1 MKGRFLDALV
11 ASAVACALVSL
22 GGLAAPRVAQ
32 ADAHVKWDCYLP
44 DASVG
49 CRDVASAFFAS
60 VPGVTRTDEEDARL
74 SIRLRTTAMPRGR
87 RYLAEFRG
95 TPVAAERGQETV
107 AFALSEQVPDAAG
120 RDRTL
125 MLLVALLQRG
135 TVPYLNVSTPGKTEG
150 GVLSIEATGAAE
162 PAADGAGA
170 SEGSTEGWYGRPSV
184 GGEIVSAGVRLVSV
198 EAELEL
204 GWSHPS
210 WRFVLAGS
218 GSYRHLD
225 LELPGSRLRGGFV
238 QARGRAVLAR
248 TLVRSVGVGV
258 IAGARREPQN
268 NLESRLEAGP
278 AIEWLHRDF
287 LRADEGNVGARYA
300 ILGAWDR
307 YATVTVHGQSRE
319 LYARHSL
326 TLFARLHLDAIDVDF
341 DLTGGAIA
349 DRPHLWDVGG
359 ELSLTV
365 RVASGLE
372 VALSAA
378 TIYRGGAVHEP
389 ADPGSIDPVATAVS
403 GSDFGELTYTAGLSL
418 AYSFGNGLVRAQ
430 DQRFR

>member
-1 MKGRFLDALV
+1 MELRWMGALG
-11 ASAVACALVSL
+11 ASVVACALFA
-22 GGLAAPRVAQ
+22 GTAHADARVA
-32 ADAHVKWDCYLP
+32 WDCYLP
-44 DASVG
+44 DAGVG

-60 VPGVTRTDEEDARL
+60 VPGVTRAAEDEAPL
-74 SIRLRTTAMPRGR
+74 AIRLRATAMSRGR
-87 RYLAEFRG
+87 RYLAQFHG
-95 TPVAAERGQETV
+95 TPFAGEAGQEPV
-107 AFALSEQVPDAAG
+107 AFSLSEQVPDAAG

-135 TVPYLNVSTPGKTEG
+135 TVPYLHVTTPGKSEG
-150 GVLSIEATGAAE
+150 GVLALEASSA
-162 PAADGAGA
+162 AGA
-170 SEGSTEGWYGRPSV
+170 VSDAATSATSNEGWYGRPSV
-184 GGEIVSAGVRLVSV
+184 GGEIVSAGVRVVSI

-210 WRFVLAGS
+210 WRFLLSGS
-218 GSYRHLD
+218 ASYRHLD

-238 QARGRAVLAR
+238 QARSRTVLAR
-248 TLVRSVGVGV
+248 TLGSGFGLGVVGS
-258 IAGARREPQN
+258 ARREPQN
-268 NLESRLEAGP
+268 NLESRVEAGVGL
-278 AIEWLHRDF
+278 EWLHRDF
-287 LRADEGNVGARYA
+287 LRADEGNFGARYA

-307 YATVTVHGQSRE
+307 YSTTTVHGQARE

-341 DLTGGAIA
+341 DVTGGAVA

-359 ELSLTV
+359 ELSVTV
-365 RVASGLE
+365 RVADGLE

-389 ADPGSIDPVATAVS
+389 EDASLVDPVAIAVA

-418 AYSFGNGLVRAQ
+418 AYSFGNGLIRAQ